1 MNRIELDE
9 ELELEQYKNKQLQ
22 PLDLGKI
29 APLSRFKVKPASNIN
44 HERNKALAQE
54 IKELWGIPIPRLMKY
69 ISQKGYQ
76 FIQET
81 FHQVQ
86 KNPNARNPA
95 ALFLWTIKNCKVELK
110 EVELR

>member
-1 MNRIELDE
+1 MDRIELDE
-9 ELELEQYKNKQLQ
+9 QIEAQQYEESNQRLQ
-22 PLDLGKI
+22 PLNL
-29 APLSRFKVKPASNIN
+29 AQSSLLSRFQVKPASNIN
-44 HERNKALAQE
+44 HERNRALAAE
-54 IKELWGIPIPRLMKY
+54 ISQPWAIPIPRLMKY

-95 ALFLWTIKNCKVELK
+95 ALFLWTVKNCKVDLK
-110 EVELR
+110 EV

>member
-1 MNRIELDE
+1 MDRIELDE
-9 ELELEQYKNKQLQ
+9 EIELDTTKVLK
-22 PLDLGKI
+22 PLDLTQNEL
-29 APLSRFKVKPASNIN
+29 LSRFKVKPASNIN

-95 ALFLWTIKNCKVELK
+95 ALFLWTIKNCKVEMK
-110 EVELR
+110 EVK

>member
-1 MNRIELDE
+1 MDRIELDE
-9 ELELEQYKNKQLQ
+9 ELESEQYAKK
-22 PLDLGKI
+22 PIK
-29 APLSRFKVKPASNIN
+29 ALSFDINRLKVKPASNIN
-44 HERNKALAQE
+44 HERNRALAAE
-54 IKELWGIPIPRLMKY
+54 ISQLWAIPIPRLMKY

-95 ALFLWTIKNCKVELK
+95 ALFLWTIKNCKVELSD
-110 EVELR
+110 V